1 MRYESFRL
9 IIIISKSHTETA
21 SNTEETTKYLKP
33 VTKHS
38 IETRR
43 NINYNNTK
51 HYGF

>member
-33 VTKHS
+33 VTKQKETFI
-38 IETRR
+38 IEML
-43 NINYNNTK
+43 K
-51 HYGF
+51 WEH